1 MLPTKREAAAE
12 LLRRREAR
20 RTVAAYIRYTNPK
33 YRESGFSAAV
43 CAALDQ
49 FLLDVQAGRRPILIL
64 QAPPQHGKSEIVS
77 RKLPAYIL
85 GRFPDWRVGGAS
97 YSDELANAMAQ
108 DVRRNLADDRH
119 KKLFPQPEEKRRYD
133 VDRTGEFTAPGG
145 SGGYLGVGIGAGLT
159 GRPLDCLVAGTLIDT
174 DRGQIPIEELQ
185 TLGAS
190 CKALAYRNGRLTYER
205 IKAFASGPGFGI
217 FRITTERGRIL
228 EATGN
233 HRVYTSRGYVA
244 TSELAPGDLLLS
256 AVQHVTHGRRGGISE
271 VESKV
276 LFSEL
281 CGAGVEVGKDV
292 QGLRRKHGA
301 RELREILRNLF
312 AGSAIRAERATK
324 IRPSTFRV
332 PDVPKLFRFGKSQGR
347 AILKILRE
355 TLRGSG
361 TCVTHDRC
369 WKSEMERRGDS
380 FARTAPF
387 SESVS
392 NNSPWRSVARRECL
406 RLVRTIGNQVGG
418 APYRREPGKQRV
430 VEFGDVVCSLP
441 QRGAPADGWKI
452 EADRVERVERIG
464 EKAVVFDIQVEAACN
479 FFANGILVHNCG
491 IIDDPVKNEKEALS
505 PTVKEGHWN
514 WYQSVFTTRL
524 SENSGQIIMA
534 TSWAE
539 DDLPGRVM
547 SHFKGDPRLT
557 VLRFPAINMRG
568 EVGYNPQL
576 PEGPL
581 VPELH
586 SLAKLQ
592 ETKGLLSDYWWAALY
607 QQNPRPLGGNVFKED
622 GVRYYLPKDLPAKFD
637 KVLASWD
644 CTFKDTDGT
653 DYVVG
658 QVWGKAGANSYLL
671 AQVRQRMSFTKT
683 VKEVVAL
690 RDAWPRIREILI
702 EDKAN
707 GPAVIDTLKA
717 SVPGIIPIEP
727 DGSKLAR
734 AHAVTSYW
742 EAGNVWL
749 PHPDIAPWVKDLVAE
764 LTTFPASAND
774 DQVDAL
780 TQALRRLYP
789 LFNKLK
795 ITQEALNKAMGRG

>member
-20 RTVAAYIRYTNPK
+20 RQLAEYIGYTNPK
-33 YRESGFSAAV
+33 YKQSGFSAAV
-43 CAALDQ
+43 CAALDL
-49 FLLDVQAGRRPILIL
+49 FIADMQAGRRPILVL

-85 GRFPDWRVGGAS
+85 GRFPDWRVGAAS

-133 VDRTGEFTAPGG
+133 VNRTGEFTAPGG
-145 SGGYLGVGIGAGLT
+145 SGGYLGVGVGAGLT
-159 GRPLDCLVAGTLIDT
+159 GRPLDI
-174 DRGQIPIEELQ
+174 
-185 TLGAS
+185 
-190 CKALAYRNGRLTYER
+190 
-205 IKAFASGPGFGI
+205 
-217 FRITTERGRIL
+217 
-228 EATGN
+228 
-233 HRVYTSRGYVA
+233 
-244 TSELAPGDLLLS
+244 
-256 AVQHVTHGRRGGISE
+256 
-271 VESKV
+271 
-276 LFSEL
+276 
-281 CGAGVEVGKDV
+281 
-292 QGLRRKHGA
+292 
-301 RELREILRNLF
+301 
-312 AGSAIRAERATK
+312 
-324 IRPSTFRV
+324 
-332 PDVPKLFRFGKSQGR
+332 
-347 AILKILRE
+347 
-355 TLRGSG
+355 
-361 TCVTHDRC
+361 
-369 WKSEMERRGDS
+369 
-380 FARTAPF
+380 
-387 SESVS
+387 
-392 NNSPWRSVARRECL
+392 
-406 RLVRTIGNQVGG
+406 
-418 APYRREPGKQRV
+418 
-430 VEFGDVVCSLP
+430 
-441 QRGAPADGWKI
+441 
-452 EADRVERVERIG
+452 
-464 EKAVVFDIQVEAACN
+464 
-479 FFANGILVHNCG
+479 G

-683 VKEVVAL
+683 VREVVTL
-690 RDAWPRIREILI
+690 REAWPRIREILI

-795 ITQEALNKAMGRG
+795 ITQEAINKAMGRG

>member
-1 MLPTKREAAAE
+1 MLPTKREALAE
-12 LLRRREAR
+12 LLRRRGAR
-20 RTVAAYIRYTNPK
+20 RQLAAYIGFTSPK
-33 YRESGFSAAV
+33 YKQSGFSAAV
-43 CAALDQ
+43 CAALDM
-49 FLLDVQAGRRPILIL
+49 FIDDMQAGRRPILVL

-77 RKLPAYIL
+77 RKLPAFIL

-133 VDRTGEFTAPGG
+133 VNRTGEFTAPGG
-145 SGGYLGVGIGAGLT
+145 SGGYLGVGVGAGLT
-159 GRPLDCLVAGTLIDT
+159 GRPLDI
-174 DRGQIPIEELQ
+174 
-185 TLGAS
+185 
-190 CKALAYRNGRLTYER
+190 
-205 IKAFASGPGFGI
+205 
-217 FRITTERGRIL
+217 
-228 EATGN
+228 
-233 HRVYTSRGYVA
+233 
-244 TSELAPGDLLLS
+244 
-256 AVQHVTHGRRGGISE
+256 
-271 VESKV
+271 
-276 LFSEL
+276 
-281 CGAGVEVGKDV
+281 
-292 QGLRRKHGA
+292 
-301 RELREILRNLF
+301 
-312 AGSAIRAERATK
+312 
-324 IRPSTFRV
+324 
-332 PDVPKLFRFGKSQGR
+332 
-347 AILKILRE
+347 
-355 TLRGSG
+355 
-361 TCVTHDRC
+361 
-369 WKSEMERRGDS
+369 
-380 FARTAPF
+380 
-387 SESVS
+387 
-392 NNSPWRSVARRECL
+392 
-406 RLVRTIGNQVGG
+406 
-418 APYRREPGKQRV
+418 
-430 VEFGDVVCSLP
+430 
-441 QRGAPADGWKI
+441 
-452 EADRVERVERIG
+452 
-464 EKAVVFDIQVEAACN
+464 
-479 FFANGILVHNCG
+479 G

-683 VKEVVAL
+683 VREVVTL
-690 RDAWPRIREILI
+690 REAWPRTREILI

-795 ITQEALNKAMGRG
+795 ITQEAINKAMGRG

>member
-1 MLPTKREAAAE
+1 M
-12 LLRRREAR
+12 
-20 RTVAAYIRYTNPK
+20 N
-33 YRESGFSAAV
+33 
-43 CAALDQ
+43 
-49 FLLDVQAGRRPILIL
+49 
-64 QAPPQHGKSEIVS
+64 
-77 RKLPAYIL
+77 
-85 GRFPDWRVGGAS
+85 
-97 YSDELANAMAQ
+97 
-108 DVRRNLADDRH
+108 
-119 KKLFPQPEEKRRYD
+119 
-133 VDRTGEFTAPGG
+133 RTGEFTAPGG
-145 SGGYLGVGIGAGLT
+145 SGGYLGVGVGAGLT
-159 GRPLDCLVAGTLIDT
+159 GRPLDI
-174 DRGQIPIEELQ
+174 
-185 TLGAS
+185 
-190 CKALAYRNGRLTYER
+190 
-205 IKAFASGPGFGI
+205 
-217 FRITTERGRIL
+217 
-228 EATGN
+228 
-233 HRVYTSRGYVA
+233 
-244 TSELAPGDLLLS
+244 
-256 AVQHVTHGRRGGISE
+256 
-271 VESKV
+271 
-276 LFSEL
+276 
-281 CGAGVEVGKDV
+281 
-292 QGLRRKHGA
+292 
-301 RELREILRNLF
+301 
-312 AGSAIRAERATK
+312 
-324 IRPSTFRV
+324 
-332 PDVPKLFRFGKSQGR
+332 
-347 AILKILRE
+347 
-355 TLRGSG
+355 
-361 TCVTHDRC
+361 
-369 WKSEMERRGDS
+369 
-380 FARTAPF
+380 
-387 SESVS
+387 
-392 NNSPWRSVARRECL
+392 
-406 RLVRTIGNQVGG
+406 
-418 APYRREPGKQRV
+418 
-430 VEFGDVVCSLP
+430 
-441 QRGAPADGWKI
+441 
-452 EADRVERVERIG
+452 
-464 EKAVVFDIQVEAACN
+464 
-479 FFANGILVHNCG
+479 G

-683 VKEVVAL
+683 VREVVTL
-690 RDAWPRIREILI
+690 REAWPRIREILI

-795 ITQEALNKAMGRG
+795 ITQEAINKAMGRG

>member
-1 MLPTKREAAAE
+1 
-12 LLRRREAR
+12 
-20 RTVAAYIRYTNPK
+20 VAAYIGYTNPK
-33 YRESGFSAAV
+33 YRASGFSAAV
-43 CAALDQ
+43 CAALDL

-85 GRFPDWRVGGAS
+85 GRFPSWRVGGAS

-133 VDRTGEFTAPGG
+133 VNRTGEFTAPGG
-145 SGGYLGVGIGAGLT
+145 SGGYLGVGVGAGLT
-159 GRPLDCLVAGTLIDT
+159 GRPLDI
-174 DRGQIPIEELQ
+174 
-185 TLGAS
+185 
-190 CKALAYRNGRLTYER
+190 
-205 IKAFASGPGFGI
+205 
-217 FRITTERGRIL
+217 
-228 EATGN
+228 
-233 HRVYTSRGYVA
+233 
-244 TSELAPGDLLLS
+244 
-256 AVQHVTHGRRGGISE
+256 
-271 VESKV
+271 
-276 LFSEL
+276 
-281 CGAGVEVGKDV
+281 
-292 QGLRRKHGA
+292 
-301 RELREILRNLF
+301 
-312 AGSAIRAERATK
+312 
-324 IRPSTFRV
+324 
-332 PDVPKLFRFGKSQGR
+332 
-347 AILKILRE
+347 
-355 TLRGSG
+355 
-361 TCVTHDRC
+361 
-369 WKSEMERRGDS
+369 
-380 FARTAPF
+380 
-387 SESVS
+387 
-392 NNSPWRSVARRECL
+392 
-406 RLVRTIGNQVGG
+406 
-418 APYRREPGKQRV
+418 
-430 VEFGDVVCSLP
+430 
-441 QRGAPADGWKI
+441 
-452 EADRVERVERIG
+452 
-464 EKAVVFDIQVEAACN
+464 
-479 FFANGILVHNCG
+479 G

-683 VKEVVAL
+683 VREVVTL
-690 RDAWPRIREILI
+690 REAWPRTREILI

>member
-1 MLPTKREAAAE
+1 MTTTKREAAAE

-33 YRESGFSAAV
+33 YRESAFSAAV

-85 GRFPDWRVGGAS
+85 GRFPSWRVGGAS

-145 SGGYLGVGIGAGLT
+145 SGGYLGVGVGAGLT
-159 GRPLDCLVAGTLIDT
+159 GRPLDI
-174 DRGQIPIEELQ
+174 
-185 TLGAS
+185 
-190 CKALAYRNGRLTYER
+190 
-205 IKAFASGPGFGI
+205 
-217 FRITTERGRIL
+217 
-228 EATGN
+228 
-233 HRVYTSRGYVA
+233 
-244 TSELAPGDLLLS
+244 
-256 AVQHVTHGRRGGISE
+256 
-271 VESKV
+271 
-276 LFSEL
+276 
-281 CGAGVEVGKDV
+281 
-292 QGLRRKHGA
+292 
-301 RELREILRNLF
+301 
-312 AGSAIRAERATK
+312 
-324 IRPSTFRV
+324 
-332 PDVPKLFRFGKSQGR
+332 
-347 AILKILRE
+347 
-355 TLRGSG
+355 
-361 TCVTHDRC
+361 
-369 WKSEMERRGDS
+369 
-380 FARTAPF
+380 
-387 SESVS
+387 
-392 NNSPWRSVARRECL
+392 
-406 RLVRTIGNQVGG
+406 
-418 APYRREPGKQRV
+418 
-430 VEFGDVVCSLP
+430 
-441 QRGAPADGWKI
+441 
-452 EADRVERVERIG
+452 
-464 EKAVVFDIQVEAACN
+464 
-479 FFANGILVHNCG
+479 G

-505 PTVKEGHWN
+505 HTVKEGHWN

-539 DDLPGRVM
+539 DDLPGRVI

>member
-12 LLRRREAR
+12 LLRRRDAR
-20 RTVAAYIRYTNPK
+20 RTVAAYIGYTNPK
-33 YRESGFSAAV
+33 YRASGFSAAV
-43 CAALDQ
+43 CAALDL

-77 RKLPAYIL
+77 RKLPTYIL
-85 GRFPDWRVGGAS
+85 GRFPSWRVGGAS

-133 VDRTGEFTAPGG
+133 VNRTGEFTAPGG
-145 SGGYLGVGIGAGLT
+145 SGGYLGVGVGAGLT
-159 GRPLDCLVAGTLIDT
+159 GRPLDI
-174 DRGQIPIEELQ
+174 
-185 TLGAS
+185 
-190 CKALAYRNGRLTYER
+190 
-205 IKAFASGPGFGI
+205 
-217 FRITTERGRIL
+217 
-228 EATGN
+228 
-233 HRVYTSRGYVA
+233 
-244 TSELAPGDLLLS
+244 
-256 AVQHVTHGRRGGISE
+256 
-271 VESKV
+271 
-276 LFSEL
+276 
-281 CGAGVEVGKDV
+281 
-292 QGLRRKHGA
+292 
-301 RELREILRNLF
+301 
-312 AGSAIRAERATK
+312 
-324 IRPSTFRV
+324 
-332 PDVPKLFRFGKSQGR
+332 
-347 AILKILRE
+347 
-355 TLRGSG
+355 
-361 TCVTHDRC
+361 
-369 WKSEMERRGDS
+369 
-380 FARTAPF
+380 
-387 SESVS
+387 
-392 NNSPWRSVARRECL
+392 
-406 RLVRTIGNQVGG
+406 
-418 APYRREPGKQRV
+418 
-430 VEFGDVVCSLP
+430 
-441 QRGAPADGWKI
+441 
-452 EADRVERVERIG
+452 
-464 EKAVVFDIQVEAACN
+464 
-479 FFANGILVHNCG
+479 G

-622 GVRYYLPKDLPAKFD
+622 GVCYYLPKDLPSKFD

-658 QVWGKAGANSYLL
+658 QVWGKAGSNSYLL

-683 VKEVVAL
+683 VREVVTL
-690 RDAWPRIREILI
+690 REAWPRTREILI

-795 ITQEALNKAMGRG
+795 ITQEAINKAMGRG

>member
-20 RTVAAYIRYTNPK
+20 RTVAAYIGYTNPK
-33 YRESGFSAAV
+33 YRASGFSAAV
-43 CAALDQ
+43 CAALDL

-85 GRFPDWRVGGAS
+85 GRFPSWRVGGAS

-119 KKLFPQPEEKRRYD
+119 KKLFPQPDEKRRYD
-133 VDRTGEFTAPGG
+133 VNRTGEFTAPGG
-145 SGGYLGVGIGAGLT
+145 SGGYLGVGVGAGLT
-159 GRPLDCLVAGTLIDT
+159 GRPLDI
-174 DRGQIPIEELQ
+174 
-185 TLGAS
+185 
-190 CKALAYRNGRLTYER
+190 
-205 IKAFASGPGFGI
+205 
-217 FRITTERGRIL
+217 
-228 EATGN
+228 
-233 HRVYTSRGYVA
+233 
-244 TSELAPGDLLLS
+244 
-256 AVQHVTHGRRGGISE
+256 
-271 VESKV
+271 
-276 LFSEL
+276 
-281 CGAGVEVGKDV
+281 
-292 QGLRRKHGA
+292 
-301 RELREILRNLF
+301 
-312 AGSAIRAERATK
+312 
-324 IRPSTFRV
+324 
-332 PDVPKLFRFGKSQGR
+332 
-347 AILKILRE
+347 
-355 TLRGSG
+355 
-361 TCVTHDRC
+361 
-369 WKSEMERRGDS
+369 
-380 FARTAPF
+380 
-387 SESVS
+387 
-392 NNSPWRSVARRECL
+392 
-406 RLVRTIGNQVGG
+406 
-418 APYRREPGKQRV
+418 
-430 VEFGDVVCSLP
+430 
-441 QRGAPADGWKI
+441 
-452 EADRVERVERIG
+452 
-464 EKAVVFDIQVEAACN
+464 
-479 FFANGILVHNCG
+479 G

-683 VKEVVAL
+683 VREVVTL
-690 RDAWPRIREILI
+690 REAWPRIREILI

-795 ITQEALNKAMGRG
+795 ITQEAINKAMGRG

>member
-1 MLPTKREAAAE
+1 MLPTKREAATE

-20 RTVAAYIRYTNPK
+20 RTVAAYIGYTNPK
-33 YRESGFSAAV
+33 YRESGFSSSV
-43 CAALDQ
+43 CAALDL

-85 GRFPDWRVGGAS
+85 GRFPSWRVGGAS

-119 KKLFPQPEEKRRYD
+119 KKLFPHPEEKRRYD
-133 VDRTGEFTAPGG
+133 VNRTGEFTAPGG
-145 SGGYLGVGIGAGLT
+145 SGAYLGVGVGAGLT
-159 GRPLDCLVAGTLIDT
+159 GRPLDI
-174 DRGQIPIEELQ
+174 
-185 TLGAS
+185 
-190 CKALAYRNGRLTYER
+190 
-205 IKAFASGPGFGI
+205 
-217 FRITTERGRIL
+217 
-228 EATGN
+228 
-233 HRVYTSRGYVA
+233 
-244 TSELAPGDLLLS
+244 
-256 AVQHVTHGRRGGISE
+256 
-271 VESKV
+271 
-276 LFSEL
+276 
-281 CGAGVEVGKDV
+281 
-292 QGLRRKHGA
+292 
-301 RELREILRNLF
+301 
-312 AGSAIRAERATK
+312 
-324 IRPSTFRV
+324 
-332 PDVPKLFRFGKSQGR
+332 
-347 AILKILRE
+347 
-355 TLRGSG
+355 
-361 TCVTHDRC
+361 
-369 WKSEMERRGDS
+369 
-380 FARTAPF
+380 
-387 SESVS
+387 
-392 NNSPWRSVARRECL
+392 
-406 RLVRTIGNQVGG
+406 
-418 APYRREPGKQRV
+418 
-430 VEFGDVVCSLP
+430 
-441 QRGAPADGWKI
+441 
-452 EADRVERVERIG
+452 
-464 EKAVVFDIQVEAACN
+464 
-479 FFANGILVHNCG
+479 G

-557 VLRFPAINMRG
+557 VLRLPAINMRG

-683 VKEVVAL
+683 VREVVTL
-690 RDAWPRIREILI
+690 REAWPRTREILI